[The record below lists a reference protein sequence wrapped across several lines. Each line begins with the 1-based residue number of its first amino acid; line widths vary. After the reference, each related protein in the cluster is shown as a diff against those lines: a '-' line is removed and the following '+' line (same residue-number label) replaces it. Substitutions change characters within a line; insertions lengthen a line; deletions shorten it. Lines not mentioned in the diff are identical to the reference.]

1 MNLNGKVVL
10 ITGASRG
17 IGRACALHM
26 ASLGAAVAV
35 NYSRSSAQAEEI
47 VREIAEN
54 GGKALAV
61 KADVSNAAEV
71 DAMFEEVINTLGGLD
86 ILVNNAGITKDT
98 LLIRMK
104 EDDWDQVLDTNL
116 KGAFLCTKQAAK
128 YMMKKRQGRIVNI
141 SSVIGIVG
149 NSGQANYAASKA
161 GIIGLSKSAAKEL
174 ASRGILV
181 NIIAPGF
188 IETDMT
194 GVLPEQVKEAILAQ
208 IPLGRY
214 GSPMDIAYLA
224 AFLASDQ
231 SQYITGQV
239 IHVDGGMIM

>member
-1 MNLNGKVVL
+1 MNLNGKIAL

-17 IGRACALHM
+17 IGRACALHF

-35 NYSRSSAQAEEI
+35 NYSTSSAQAEEA
-47 VREIAEN
+47 VREIVDK

-71 DAMFEEVINTLGGLD
+71 EAMFDETINTLGGLD

-104 EDDWDQVLDTNL
+104 EEDWDRVLDINL

-128 YMMKKRQGRIVNI
+128 YMMKKRQGRIINI
-141 SSVIGIVG
+141 SSVIGIAG

-161 GIIGLSKSAAKEL
+161 GIIGFSKSAAKEL

-194 GVLPEQVKEAILAQ
+194 GVLPEHVKEAILAQ

-214 GSPMDIAYLA
+214 GNPMDIAYLA
-224 AFLASDQ
+224 AFLASEQ